1 VPNKVIGSQKKVVVM
16 GKIIVNN
23 KLEPIRHFNLDL
35 SKNMKSI
42 SAQIWKKYR
51 VNLNT
56 PLKLISTHCGSN
68 KSKELLNFELANDN
82 YFVFGLRNA
91 LYILLNL
98 IAF

>member
-1 VPNKVIGSQKKVVVM
+1 M
-16 GKIIVNN
+16 DKISCV
-23 KLEPIRHFNLDL
+23 D
-35 SKNMKSI
+35 S
-42 SAQIWKKYR
+42 
-51 VNLNT
+51 NT
-56 PLKLISTHCGSN
+56 PLEFISTHCDNN

>member
-1 VPNKVIGSQKKVVVM
+1 M
-16 GKIIVNN
+16 NN
-23 KLEPIRHFNLDL
+23 ILSYCGLVDL
-35 SKNMKSI
+35 RINASDNDLPV
-42 SAQIWKKYR
+42 QIWC

-56 PLKLISTHCGSN
+56 PLELISTHCGSN
-68 KSKELLNFELANDN
+68 NSKELLNFELANDN

>member
-1 VPNKVIGSQKKVVVM
+1 M
-16 GKIIVNN
+16 DKISCVN
-23 KLEPIRHFNLDL
+23 
-35 SKNMKSI
+35 S
-42 SAQIWKKYR
+42 
-51 VNLNT
+51 NT
-56 PLKLISTHCGSN
+56 PLEFISTHCDNN